1 MGGPIGYVKR
11 NQEKEVPDRRYCQN
25 KTLYISECFWQRL
38 FDKLSSQAN
47 ALFAMDQM
55 KEEIKEEVYEK
66 AESVAKHQSASLW
79 EGEIRLQEGDQD
91 EEILA
96 PVRILHKD
104 DSKNG
109 CRLFDWTSGKVM
121 IIHFPL
127 EVQLRFQVSGFS
139 MVEAIKYPMNVLGGK
154 SKPKLKNLKPFIK
167 VFCQTKIKKILGE
180 V

>member
-1 MGGPIGYVKR
+1 
-11 NQEKEVPDRRYCQN
+11 
-25 KTLYISECFWQRL
+25 
-38 FDKLSSQAN
+38 
-47 ALFAMDQM
+47 MDQI

-91 EEILA
+91 EDILA

-121 IIHFPL
+121 IIHFHL
-127 EVQLRFQVSGFS
+127 ELQLQVSGFS

-154 SKPKLKNLKPFIK
+154 SKPKLKNLKSFIK
-167 VFCQTKIKKILGE
+167 VFCQTKTKRFWEKFDDLF
-180 V
+180 